1 MYLIYLTPRLTF
13 KLSAICENQQVL
25 FIGNNQSVSNK
36 KTWIFDL
43 LGLAILLGFFYALW
57 IGSHPLFTPD
67 EGRYSE
73 VAREMVVSGD
83 YVTPRLN
90 GVAFLDKPALYYWLQ
105 ASAIK
110 VFGLTEGALRFWPA
124 VLGILSMLITY
135 MTGRLLFSRRAGWM
149 SAIILATSPL
159 YYGGAHY
166 ANLDLE
172 VASLVADSL
181 LCFIAAIEG
190 SLPRLKTLLLLAAYT
205 FAGLAALTKGL
216 IGIAFPAMIIGA
228 WILLL
233 NRWNILTK
241 MRLFTGLVI
250 FVLIAAPWYVLVQQA
265 NPEFL
270 HFFFVTQQVSR
281 FLTTQDFNSKAVVW
295 FYVPVVLAG
304 FFPWTIFL
312 VQAIAQK
319 CQLVWQNRQEHAVS
333 LYLLLWFV
341 IVLVFFSI
349 PRSKTVG
356 YILPIFPVMAL
367 LVGSYLDSVW
377 DNAKAR
383 GVRAAS
389 VAFMVL
395 GCILSIAFLV
405 LPYFNSFL
413 EAPLHFLHYVRY
425 MGVAIAVAVVAVYS
439 LRHKSRLA
447 PLFSCLTATIAV
459 LLLIFIFSATTI
471 NEKTIKP
478 LAMQLKSQ
486 LQPDDEVIAFYKYY
500 QDLPIYL
507 ERRITIVADW
517 HASDIP
523 HKDNWLR
530 EMWYGM
536 VFQDTKNWLIEED
549 AFWKRWNSDKRLY
562 VVTDEDYYKDLKAKT
577 TVYKI
582 GQVRDVVL
590 LSNKA

>member
-1 MYLIYLTPRLTF
+1 
-13 KLSAICENQQVL
+13 V
-25 FIGNNQSVSNK
+25 
-36 KTWIFDL
+36 
-43 LGLAILLGFFYALW
+43 LGLALLLGIFYALW

-73 VAREMVVSGD
+73 VAREMVVTGD

-110 VFGLTEGALRFWPA
+110 VFGLTEAALRFWPA
-124 VLGILSMLITY
+124 VLGILSMLVTY
-135 MTGRLLFSRRAGWM
+135 ITGRLLFSRRAGLM

-181 LCFIAAIEG
+181 LCFIAAMEG
-190 SLPRLKTLLLLAAYT
+190 SLPRLKNALLIAAYT

-233 NRWNILTK
+233 NRWNLLTK
-241 MRLFTGLVI
+241 MRLFLGLTI
-250 FVLIAAPWYVLVQQA
+250 FIAIAAPWYVLVQQA

-281 FLTTQDFNSKAVVW
+281 FLTTQDFNSKAAVW
-295 FYVPVVLAG
+295 FYIPVVLTG

-312 VQAIAQK
+312 VQTLAEKI
-319 CQLVWQNRQEHAVS
+319 QLVWHDRQKHAAE

-356 YILPIFPVMAL
+356 YILPLFPVMAL
-367 LVGSYLDSVW
+367 LVGSYLDGLW
-377 DNAKAR
+377 ENAKAK
-383 GVRAAS
+383 GIRAAS
-389 VAFMVL
+389 LVFMCL
-395 GCILSIAFLV
+395 GVILSGAFFV
-405 LPYFNSFL
+405 LPYFNQIL
-413 EAPLHFLHYVRY
+413 EAPIQFLHYVRY
-425 MGVAIAVAVVAVYS
+425 MGVALAIAVVCVYT
-439 LRHKSRLA
+439 LRNKSRLA
-447 PLFSCLTATIAV
+447 PLFSCLTTTIAV
-459 LLLIFIFSATTI
+459 LLLIFIFSASSI

-478 LAMQLKSQ
+478 LAMQLKTQ
-486 LQPDDEVIAFYKYY
+486 LQPEDEVVAFYKYY

-536 VFQDTKNWLIEED
+536 VFQDTKNWLIED
-549 AFWKRWNSDKRLY
+549 DTFWQRWNSDKRLY
-562 VVTDEDYYKDLKAKT
+562 VITDEDYYNTLKTKT

-582 GQVRDVVL
+582 AQQRDVVL

>member
-1 MYLIYLTPRLTF
+1 V
-13 KLSAICENQQVL
+13 LSIS
-25 FIGNNQSVSNK
+25 NNQSINNK
-36 KTWIFDL
+36 KSWMFDL

-110 VFGLTEGALRFWPA
+110 MFGLTEGALRFWPA
-124 VLGILSMLITY
+124 LLGILSMLVTY
-135 MTGRLLFSRRAGWM
+135 MTGRLLFSRRAGLM

-181 LCFIAAIEG
+181 LCFIAAMEG
-190 SLPRLKTLLLLAAYT
+190 SLPQLKNRLLLAAYT

-241 MRLFTGLVI
+241 MRLFTGLLI

-281 FLTTQDFNSKAVVW
+281 FLTTQDFNSKAAVW
-295 FYVPVVLAG
+295 FYLPVVLLG
-304 FFPWTIFL
+304 FFPWTVFL
-312 VQAIAQK
+312 VQALAQK
-319 CQLVWQNRQEHAVS
+319 CRQVWQDRQQNAAQ

-341 IVLVFFSI
+341 IVFVFFSI

-367 LVGSYLDSVW
+367 LVGSYLDSAW
-377 DNAKAR
+377 DNAKAK
-383 GVRAAS
+383 GMRAAS
-389 VAFMVL
+389 MAFMFFGALLSVAF
-395 GCILSIAFLV
+395 IV
-405 LPYFNSFL
+405 LPYFNQVL
-413 EAPLHFLHYVRY
+413 EAPPNFLHYVRY
-425 MGVAIAVAVVAVYS
+425 MGVAIAIAVAGVYS
-439 LRHKSRLA
+439 LRNKQRVA

-486 LQPDDEVIAFYKYY
+486 LQPDDEVVAFYKYY

-507 ERRITIVADW
+507 ERRVTIVADW
-517 HASDIP
+517 HAEDIP
-523 HKDNWLR
+523 RKDNWLR

-536 VFQDTKNWLIEED
+536 VFQDTKNWLIEQD
-549 AFWKRWNSDKRLY
+549 TFWQRWNSGKRLY
-562 VVTDEDYYKDLKAKT
+562 VITDEDYYKDLKAKT

-582 GQVRDVVL
+582 AQHNDVVL